1 MKLRALEG
9 RRPYTRNSEP
19 RLAPSMPALAEA
31 FALMFDRDGRP
42 VRGLD
47 DRKIG
52 SPLTD
57 LKAVPNVIAV
67 GGGPDKANAFDHC

>member
-19 RLAPSMPALAEA
+19 RLAPVDARIGRGLCIDVRPRRPA
-31 FALMFDRDGRP
+31 GK
-42 VRGLD
+42 GLD